1 MTISLANIGGGAP
14 GTYIT
19 ESTGVSG
26 APQIASFNTVY
37 MLVDAPEEVSISEFP
52 ENKPVAVY
60 NLNDYLNLIG
70 GQVPTS
76 GSELLSYNAVKAFF
90 RQAFTGDLRVVRV
103 GTPANIV
110 ELGFDALGKSFDGT
124 NLPANLTKNEIVYVQ
139 LTVNGYD
146 VGEKTSAGTYKGIPV
161 TIPETF
167 VSGDEDNN
175 RTIAA
180 AIRDAVVAA
189 IKADAIV
196 SSSVYVRGV
205 ANSDVDFSALAYLSP
220 RLLGQP
226 VSVVSSSNAV
236 SGIKVLTQSGI
247 DIGTVAPGSE
257 IDEGVLDYIQ
267 CIETSFDEGSLSQ
280 GYLIAPAGFSK
291 FKKADRAK
299 LGQAMEAWASNEN
312 AKWMAFVDAGPY
324 YVTQIQDY
332 AAFTEHRAGTGF
344 EKNQQ
349 VLVNNRIY
357 EWTGDDYQFTEAL
370 WTSYDASLS
379 VNGALTAGQRVA
391 LGDSGKF
398 LVISADDT
406 TDTLTLS
413 ENRNFVDGDR
423 ISIEL
428 LTGAVAPTGIATGT
442 YYVIPTTNA
451 NQVKLATS
459 QAQALAG
466 NAINLTTAGVATG
479 GAIFNAEVTEA
490 DWGFFVTINGQTS
503 DLIQPVADNTYFNTQ
518 NLPGTLQDSTDEYLF
533 KAVAR
538 KITAPNNGVAIVAGD
553 AVSSVAITTP
563 GVTGV
568 DGTYY
573 TTTITGSVAGSGAKI
588 KYVVDGNVVTT
599 AEVVNGGS
607 GYLSTEA
614 LVVDLTVV
622 EDENGNALAD
632 PWANLGA
639 IPGTLTLTLEGS
651 AVFQVT
657 THGLTSGDQVY
668 FSQDILAQSSG
679 KITSASLTVGG
690 SYATPTAAL
699 VVTGVNLTGG
709 TGAGAQASVAI
720 SAAGVVSNIV
730 ITNGGTGYVAGD
742 VLGLTL
748 ADLTAADA
756 AIITETTAAQIAVV
770 AIEDQ
775 EVIALGTTDNSVK
788 PYYVTKVSDN
798 LFKVSSTLSNFTQS
812 VFSQYPTQAIATATQ
827 TVFYKALQAAQS
839 GGSFG
844 TPENLYFIRGRKYNF
859 DLTLAVIPML
869 DETGAATGDQIDF
882 RVSQS
887 THGGAYYEFFEGTN
901 AQPKSAANDFA
912 ADENYFCVPLGA
924 EGDGVGEL
932 VSSFGVVDSR
942 TAGGILPR
950 LDSDELFYMPIWTD
964 ATATETVLFQGGA
977 RMVLTPERDVPSN
990 LWNFDA
996 VTSQELIDEGLRGTN
1011 NGGVPETT
1019 LVESGVSSHALLIED
1034 SQQYYTPKGFLAYYG
1049 PHIEDSEGYVVPA
1062 SSFVAGL
1069 AIRRSRAQGFQY
1081 PPAGTSY
1088 PLNGTASVQIAISS
1102 AEQDVSNR
1110 LGMNALRTL
1119 PGYGS
1124 TVFVWGG
1131 RTRVNA
1137 KDADQGL
1144 YKFVNT
1150 RVILNVIYGTLR
1162 GAFDSQIFSVV
1173 DGRNLLFTK
1182 IRTIAENVLYVFWAG
1197 GALFGA
1203 KPSDAYAAICDRRN
1217 NPGQTLEEGLV
1228 YLSVFVVPVP
1238 TLERIQIDLVRVA
1251 IDDMAKTLEARGF
1264 GN

>member
-37 MLVDAPEEVSISEFP
+37 MLVDVPEETSVSEFP

-70 GQVPTS
+70 GVVPTS

-124 NLPANLTKNEIVYVQ
+124 NLPSSLTKNEVVYVQ

-146 VGEKTSAGTYKGIPV
+146 VGEKTSSGTYKGIPV

-167 VSGDEDNN
+167 VTGDEDNN

-205 ANSDVDFSALAYLSP
+205 GNSEVDFSALAFLSP

-226 VSVVSSSNAV
+226 VSVVSNSNAV
-236 SGIKVLTQSGI
+236 SGIKVLTQAGI

-267 CIETSFDEGSLSQ
+267 CIETSFDEGSLPQ

-291 FKKADRAK
+291 FKKVDRAK
-299 LGQAMEAWASNEN
+299 LGQAMEAWAANEN

-332 AAFTEHRAGTGF
+332 AEFTEHRAGTGF
-344 EKNQQ
+344 EKEGQY
-349 VLVNNRIY
+349 LVNNRIY
-357 EWTGDDYQFTEAL
+357 EWTGDDYAFSEAL

-398 LVISADDT
+398 LVISADAAT
-406 TDTLTLS
+406 NVVTLS

-423 ISIEL
+423 LSLEL
-428 LTGAVAPTGIATGT
+428 LVGAVAPTGIGTGT
-442 YYVIPTTNA
+442 YYVITTA
-451 NQVKLATS
+451 NPNQIKLASS
-459 QAQALAG
+459 QANALAG
-466 NAINLTTAGVATG
+466 SAIDLTTAGVATG
-479 GAIFNAEVTEA
+479 GAIFNAEVNEA

-518 NLPGTLQDSTDEYLF
+518 NLPGTLQDPTDEYLF

-538 KITAPNNGVAIVAGD
+538 KITDPSDGVVIVAGD
-553 AVSSVAITTP
+553 AVSAVTIAAP
-563 GVTGV
+563 GAGGV
-568 DGTYY
+568 NGTYY
-573 TTTITGSVAGSGAKI
+573 TKTITGSVAGTGAKV
-588 KYVVDGNVVTT
+588 KFVVDGGVVTT
-599 AEVVNGGS
+599 AEVVEGGS

-622 EDENGNALAD
+622 EDGNGVALVD
-632 PWANLGA
+632 PAVG
-639 IPGTLTLTLEGS
+639 GTLTLTLEGS

-657 THGLTSGDQVY
+657 GHGLTSGDQVY
-668 FSQDILAQSSG
+668 FSQSILAQSSG
-679 KITSASLTVGG
+679 TITSAALTTGG

-699 VVTGVNLTGG
+699 VVTNVNLTGG
-709 TGAGAQASVAI
+709 SGAGAQASVAI
-720 SAAGVVSNIV
+720 SAAGVVTNIV
-730 ITNGGTGYVAGD
+730 ITNGGTGYVAGEI
-742 VLGLTL
+742 LGLTL

-756 AIITETTAAQIAVV
+756 AIVTETVAAQIAVV
-770 AIEDQ
+770 GIEEQ
-775 EVIALGTTDNSVK
+775 EVIALGTTESSVK
-788 PYYVTKVSDN
+788 PYFVTKVTNN

-812 VFSQYPTQAIATATQ
+812 VFSQYPTQPIATATP

-882 RVSQS
+882 RVSRS
-887 THGGAYYEFFEGTN
+887 THGGAYYEFFEGAN
-901 AQPKSAANDFA
+901 AQPKSASNDFGA
-912 ADENYFCVPLGA
+912 NQNYFCVPLGA
-924 EGDGVGEL
+924 EGDGDGEL

-950 LDSDELFYMPIWTD
+950 LDSDELFYMPIWTN
-964 ATATETVLFQGGA
+964 ALSVETVLFQGGA
-977 RMVLTPERDVPSN
+977 RMVLTPVRDVPSN

-1011 NGGVPETT
+1011 NGGVPETV
-1019 LVESGVSSHALLIED
+1019 LVEAGVSSHALLIED
-1034 SQQYYTPKGFLAYYG
+1034 SQQYYTSKGFLAYYG
-1049 PHIEDSEGYVVPA
+1049 PHVEDSEGYIVPA
-1062 SSFVAGL
+1062 SPFVTGV

-1088 PLNGTASVQIAISS
+1088 PLNGTASVQISISS

-1182 IRTIAENVLYVFWAG
+1182 IRTIAESVLYIFWAG
-1197 GALFGA
+1197 GALFGS
-1203 KPSDAYAAICDRRN
+1203 KPSDAYACICDRRN

-1251 IDDMAKTLEARGF
+1251 ISDMAKTLEARGF
-1264 GN
+1264 GR